1 MSTMVNDIIFHE
13 KNDDYKGKKIK
24 FNICLLYKNDKYRLE
39 DTLQKTCCLIT
50 VIFLAYIGACLN
62 K

>member
-13 KNDDYKGKKIK
+13 KNDDYKGKKQHLFIV
-24 FNICLLYKNDKYRLE
+24 YKNDKYRLE
-39 DTLQKTCCLIT
+39 DTLQITCCLIT
-50 VIFLAYIGACLN
+50 IIFLAYIGACLN